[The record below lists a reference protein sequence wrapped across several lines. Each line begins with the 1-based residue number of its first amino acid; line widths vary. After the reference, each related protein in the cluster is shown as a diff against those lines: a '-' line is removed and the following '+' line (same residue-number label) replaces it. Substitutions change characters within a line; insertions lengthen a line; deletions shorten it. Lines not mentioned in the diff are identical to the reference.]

1 MNRINTHDK
10 KGLDKSLSKVR
21 GDIIEKGTGL
31 KFVRTVGSLF
41 VLWPLLEEEVDEQ
54 LEEDEEGDDD
64 VVALLEE
71 RAALGTYHSPAPQHS
86 DGLVNVVLRLF
97 DGVNGTLKFTE
108 VGPFF
113 PQSVVVFALVS
124 FAARRVVPV

>member
-86 DGLVNVVLRLF
+86 DGPVKKH
-97 DGVNGTLKFTE
+97 GE
-108 VGPFF
+108 
-113 PQSVVVFALVS
+113 ALIKGS
-124 FAARRVVPV
+124 N